1 MGKARLVICGTQYY
15 NGGPPQ
21 VQLLFNWAGTVG
33 RKSKDQKPKLA
44 FKNTELCPILTR
56 VVVRTNE
63 GTTEDLIHK
72 EVMLYLRGCADR
84 CGGRQR
90 RLQLK
95 MGDQRTN
102 PAASDA
108 STPPS
113 APSEEAREGDHP
125 HQGFR

>member
-1 MGKARLVICGTQYY
+1 MTG
-15 NGGPPQ
+15 
-21 VQLLFNWAGTVG
+21 
-33 RKSKDQKPKLA
+33 
-44 FKNTELCPILTR
+44 

-95 MGDQRTN
+95 MTSDGGSAGDLFTIEN
-102 PAASDA
+102 ID
-108 STPPS
+108 
-113 APSEEAREGDHP
+113 
-125 HQGFR
+125 